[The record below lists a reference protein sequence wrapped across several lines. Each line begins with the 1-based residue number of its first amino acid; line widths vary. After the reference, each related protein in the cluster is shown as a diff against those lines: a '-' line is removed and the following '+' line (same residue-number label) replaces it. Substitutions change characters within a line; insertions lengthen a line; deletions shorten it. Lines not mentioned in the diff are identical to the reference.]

1 MQNFFLTISEPI
13 FPMERIKWLMIK
25 PAIQQH
31 LVGLLLCKGPKHSH
45 ANNTFVNAV
54 NIQHRIYMV
63 AAKSSDFT
71 TAEIEANN
79 S

>member
-1 MQNFFLTISEPI
+1 
-13 FPMERIKWLMIK
+13 MIK

-31 LVGLLLCKGPKHSH
+31 SVGLLLCKGPKHSH
-45 ANNTFVNAV
+45 ANNTFVSAV
-54 NIQHRIYMV
+54 NIQNRIYLGV
-63 AAKSSDFT
+63 LQSSEFT